1 MAGTGGAKRSG
12 GLTAKGIPRNLLTV
26 TLADGSTVVVPMTS
40 PTSII
45 TVGLCVG
52 MGACG
57 WPSQIVDT
65 TAAHVDACGRPLVQ
79 GRQ

>member
-1 MAGTGGAKRSG
+1 MQAGLHALATTGSENFWAGTGGAKRSG

-40 PTSII
+40 PTSIV

-52 MGACG
+52 MGA
-57 WPSQIVDT
+57 
-65 TAAHVDACGRPLVQ
+65 
-79 GRQ
+79 